1 MSDEKKWILAWNE
14 GSAAWVEPVDEKT
27 MEDGYDR
34 ESTWD
39 PKKAA
44 RYTRQE
50 VEVVMNIMH
59 RNKLGCYPY
68 TIDGFACANGKITKL
83 VNRKNKKKQGK
94 EKYYLEHLYDY
105 IKSGNVSSLQKAV
118 EIVKYLP
125 KEIKLQAFHHTKSI
139 TFHQKENGIYSGKI
153 PSSLKLKRKN
163 LLTEINNKI
172 PIYIE
177 SEFRDWINECT
188 GDYKSSLFKRNN
200 KQPSGHE
207 GKFGTP
213 KDPYGPNW
221 YGSRSYEFDFT
232 RIRNS

>member
-1 MSDEKKWILAWNE
+1 MSDEKEWILAWNE
-14 GSAAWVEPVDEKT
+14 GSAAWIEPIDEKT
-27 MEDGYDR
+27 MKDGYDG
-34 ESTWD
+34 ESTWN

-59 RNKLGCYPY
+59 RNKLSCYAY
-68 TIDGFACANGKITKL
+68 TIDGFACANGQVTK
-83 VNRKNKKKQGK
+83 VVNKKKKNTQEK
-94 EKYYLEHLYDY
+94 EKHYLEHLYNY
-105 IKSGNVSSLQKAV
+105 IKSGNVSCLQKAAD
-118 EIVKYLP
+118 IVKSLP

-139 TFHQKENGIYSGKI
+139 TFHQKENGVYFGKI
-153 PSSLKLKRKN
+153 PLNLKLKRKN
-163 LLTEINNKI
+163 LLTEINSKI
-172 PIYIE
+172 PKYVE
-177 SEFRDWINECT
+177 SEFREWISEYT

-221 YGSRSYEFDFT
+221 YGSRSYEFDFM